1 MNRPSSVMPSSAA
14 GEGEAPAYV
23 APTSDDAT
31 VNVRS
36 LGFLVQDTA
45 RLLRVEFGRRVA
57 QAGLELTTGE
67 ARALVHA
74 VSAAGAR
81 QTEIAERMGVEPMT
95 LCGYVDRLEKRGM
108 VTRQPHPDDKRAKR
122 IMPTPE
128 AETAI
133 ATIMPMARRSINE
146 AMEGLPEADV
156 LAFRRVL
163 EHLHDQLAD
172 ARRDG

>member
-1 MNRPSSVMPSSAA
+1 MNRPNSAMSPSAA
-14 GEGEAPAYV
+14 GEGDVPAYS
-23 APTSDDAT
+23 APTADDAS

-36 LGFLVQDTA
+36 LGFLMQDTA
-45 RLLRVEFGRRVA
+45 RLLRSEFGKRVA

-74 VSAAGAR
+74 VAAAGAR

-95 LCGYVDRLEKRGM
+95 LCGYVDRLEKRGL
-108 VTRQPHPDDKRAKR
+108 VSRQPHPDDKRAKR
-122 IMPTPE
+122 IMPTPDAE
-128 AETAI
+128 AAI
-133 ATIMPMARRSINE
+133 GTIMPMARHTINK
-146 AMEGLPEADV
+146 ALEGLSEADV

-163 EHLHDQLAD
+163 EHLHDNLAD